1 MVGWIDLGQLQRGG
15 AIRRE
20 REVLHPV
27 QQQLSREAALY
38 PGGRV
43 AFRASLSVRHVLGR
57 ELQRLPRAAVLDTP
71 K

>member
-27 QQQLSREAALY
+27 QQQLSREAAL
-38 PGGRV
+38 G
-43 AFRASLSVRHVLGR
+43 
-57 ELQRLPRAAVLDTP
+57 TP
-71 K
+71 KLEELYGRFRVHKRLCVEFIRIGECRVQNGW